1 MTIEK
6 RRRWPDLLRRIT
18 AIARAKKAG
27 GSRLLGL
34 AIGLYRIWARIRH
47 DDTAEPIE
55 IRLSRPFFTA
65 APGGG
70 AERAVATAAVFCE
83 AARARGEVSA
93 STTVDIAK
101 FYEQIEFAEIADGG
115 LAIGMP
121 EEIILLTIHA
131 YAGPRRI
138 RVDKAWSKPVYPQ
151 RSIVAGCTWAT
162 IHIRT
167 LAIGPTEKFLDA
179 IHRCSSQ
186 WDVAVQFSMYI
197 DDLILSTAGSRQ
209 GVQWVH
215 AAISRMLVL
224 WMTRT
229 LRKRLAYDKLVCI
242 APTRELR
249 RTLARELGPLGFR
262 VTAESDLLGIDFS
275 AGGALRRRRTQGQRY
290 SKVKKRINKIRW
302 LAKLRG
308 KARDAARGGA
318 APQLTFGGRVIGL
331 PPRIR
336 HARRRIQAAATRV
349 RAAGSSLTAKLAL
362 GGSEWQEAEPLVTEV
377 APPFITVIN
386 MIWDQPRTRSEI
398 IDAW

>member
-1 MTIEK
+1 
-6 RRRWPDLLRRIT
+6 
-18 AIARAKKAG
+18 
-27 GSRLLGL
+27 
-34 AIGLYRIWARIRH
+34 
-47 DDTAEPIE
+47 
-55 IRLSRPFFTA
+55 
-65 APGGG
+65 
-70 AERAVATAAVFCE
+70 
-83 AARARGEVSA
+83 
-93 STTVDIAK
+93 
-101 FYEQIEFAEIADGG
+101 
-115 LAIGMP
+115 
-121 EEIILLTIHA
+121 
-131 YAGPRRI
+131 
-138 RVDKAWSKPVYPQ
+138 
-151 RSIVAGCTWAT
+151 
-162 IHIRT
+162 
-167 LAIGPTEKFLDA
+167 
-179 IHRCSSQ
+179 
-186 WDVAVQFSMYI
+186 MYI

-215 AAISRMLVL
+215 AAVSRMLVL
-224 WMTRT
+224 WMTGT

-308 KARDAARGGA
+308 KARDVARGGA

-386 MIWDQPRTRSEI
+386 IIWDQPRTRSEI
-398 IDAW
+398 IDAWRAAREDMMGCTIGQRWRLVKGPVSAAHAHLQDIEVEWKAPFTITALGRDICLITTPPKQITMILQ